1 MRKLLYAVLGIALIA
16 YLLTG
21 VVEVRPGERAVV
33 RRFGRVLD
41 QRPEPG
47 LWIGLPWGM
56 DRVDR
61 VAVDRV
67 QTVTVGFDPDAA
79 ADPDSSMRS
88 GLAMPAGELLTG
100 DHNLVDVRV
109 VVSFRVRPDEV
120 VQYVLERERVEP
132 LLSRTVESALGEWV
146 AGRTVDDVLL
156 EGKQTIPADLVR
168 DVQERLAAYRLGVE
182 VLDARV
188 VLIAPPDE
196 VRWAF
201 DKVAQEQTGIRTK
214 LNKAEQERE
223 AKRET
228 ARADAHRTEQRAV
241 SDAERKVGLAQAN
254 ASRFTER
261 LSVLLEAMRK
271 NPDYLRLVWAEER
284 ARLLQMLQ
292 ETGQMGVI
300 DELLREEK
308 K

>member
-41 QRPEPG
+41 QKPEPG

-120 VQYVLERERVEP
+120 VEYVLQRERVEP
-132 LLSRTVESALGEWV
+132 LLSRTAESALAEWV

-156 EGKQTIPADLVR
+156 EGKQAIPADLVR
-168 DVQERLAAYRLGVE
+168 DVHQRLAGYRLGIE

-196 VRWAF
+196 VKRAF
-201 DKVAQEQTGIRTK
+201 DDVARAQAGIRTQM
-214 LNKAEQERE
+214 NKADRDRE
-223 AKRET
+223 VKLES
-228 ARADAHRTEQRAV
+228 ARADAHRTETRAV
-241 SDAERKVGLAQAN
+241 RDAERTVGLAQGN
-254 ASRFTER
+254 AERFNDR
-261 LSVLLEAMRK
+261 LSGLLDAIRK
-271 NPDYLRLVWAEER
+271 NPNYLRTVWAEER
-284 ARLLQMLQ
+284 SRILQALQ
-292 ETGQMGVI
+292 ESGQMGVI